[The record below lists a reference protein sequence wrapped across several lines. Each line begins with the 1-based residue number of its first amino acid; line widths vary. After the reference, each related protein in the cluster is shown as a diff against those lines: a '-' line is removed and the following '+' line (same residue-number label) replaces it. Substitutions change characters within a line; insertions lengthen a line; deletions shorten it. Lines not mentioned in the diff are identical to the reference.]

1 MFNVMFALHSWMSDV
16 RVTGPAQTS
25 PSSHCCISYQ
35 TRAFASLRVTKE
47 AEQQPRQSEMT

>member
-1 MFNVMFALHSWMSDV
+1 MFALHSWMSDV
-16 RVTGPAQTS
+16 RVTVPAQTS